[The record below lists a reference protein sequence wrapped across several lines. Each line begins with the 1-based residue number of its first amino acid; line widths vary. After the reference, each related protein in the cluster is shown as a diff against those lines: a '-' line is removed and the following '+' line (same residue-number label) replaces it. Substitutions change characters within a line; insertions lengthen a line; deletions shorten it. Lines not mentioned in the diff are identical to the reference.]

1 MNEAAMRATRSYC
14 KKKQFRV
21 SLSGN
26 MKKLIVQDPDILG
39 GKPVIAGTRM
49 SVEVILEFLAGGME
63 VKDIL
68 KEYPFLKKGQIEAA
82 LDFAAKIVRRQ
93 ESYLFDKAR
102 TVPHEI
108 SSRY

>member
-1 MNEAAMRATRSYC
+1 MS
-14 KKKQFRV
+14 
-21 SLSGN
+21 
-26 MKKLIVQDPDILG
+26 KLIVQDPKILG
-39 GKPVIAGTRM
+39 GKPVIRGTRM

-63 VKDIL
+63 IKDIL
-68 KEYPFLKKGQIEAA
+68 KEYPFLEKAQIEAA